1 MFFLVF
7 IHFDA
12 LLSLKLAFNEHQSMF
27 SLEFIVYR
35 NEIVFLH
42 IMLFLGTF
50 TIIFQLEKYE
60 WNI

>member
-1 MFFLVF
+1 MRFYHSNLFSEVE
-7 IHFDA
+7 
-12 LLSLKLAFNEHQSMF
+12 LAFNEHQSMF

-35 NEIVFLH
+35 NEIVFPH